1 MLPELQAFEQHPPP
15 GAPRIVVITAGDPES
30 VRDQQ
35 MRSTVLLD
43 TDGAAMR
50 EFAAGGTPMG
60 VLIGQGRI
68 ASHVAAGADAV
79 FELIRT
85 ATVPPA
91 RNGNGR

>member
-1 MLPELQAFEQHPPP
+1 MLPELKAFEQHPPP
-15 GAPRIVVITAGDPES
+15 GAPRIVVITAGDPDS

-60 VLIGQGRI
+60 VLVGQGRI

-85 ATVPPA
+85 ATVAPA
-91 RNGNGR
+91 RNGNVR